1 MNPKSAEDKG
11 SLLLTIIGA
20 IVALLVGVWLLKR
33 VVSAVFWL
41 IQLGVIA
48 LIIGGVIWFV
58 LRVAN
63 KKQ

>member
-1 MNPKSAEDKG
+1 MNLKSAEDKG
-11 SLLLTIIGA
+11 SPVPTIIGA
-20 IVALLVGVWLLKR
+20 IIVLLAGVWLLKR
-33 VVSAVFWL
+33 VASAVFWL

-63 KKQ
+63 RNR